1 VPKLRP
7 RTLEE
12 TIEEFSA
19 ASMDPAATVFARQ
32 VAKAAQPRSVNRAK
46 AFLFAAAKLAHFAVS
61 IGTEP
66 RIEILYD
73 EALVERFILCGTDTM
88 SPATRRTL
96 RTNLRALSRT
106 LAPRPLATSLPRGR
120 AKSPYS
126 QSEIDAYLALAAA
139 QPTLARR
146 RRTVGFIALAAGAGL
161 TGADLRGVRGIDV
174 VERSG
179 GLVVEVG
186 GHKPRVVPVLARYH
200 EPLLESAAFIGED
213 IVVGGDDPWRRNVTG
228 PLLSSLA
235 GGMDLERIDA
245 GRLRANWLLHCA
257 DAIGLSSLMSV
268 AGFTTS
274 QQLNEIALLVPPK
287 SEVEIVA
294 LLGGGIE

>member
-96 RTNLRALSRT
+96 R
-106 LAPRPLATSLPRGR
+106 

-213 IVVGGDDPWRRNVTG
+213 MVVGGDDPWRRNVTG